1 MCVPSRMHHNDD
13 CLKLLQPLYGIDSEN
28 KVMKILA
35 NPILIEKD
43 RQNEIFSI
51 DIDQFDPITTKNTTS
66 KSALQAY
73 GNSIIE
79 KIRRGYLVLC
89 KSSLESSHFFK

>member
-1 MCVPSRMHHNDD
+1 
-13 CLKLLQPLYGIDSEN
+13 
-28 KVMKILA
+28 MKILA
-35 NPILIEKD
+35 NSILIEKD

-73 GNSIIE
+73 GNAIIE
-79 KIRRGYLVLC
+79 KIRRGYFVLC
-89 KSSLESSHFFK
+89 KSFLESPLFQIE